1 MSSENDISI
10 WQFLWAILSVPIM
23 AAWRKVS
30 KNSEEISQLKIK
42 QAEHAVMISNI
53 ERRFDVVDK
62 KLDAVDEKLDKLL
75 TRRRV
80 DTDHEEH

>member
-1 MSSENDISI
+1 MSSENDINL
-10 WQFLWAILSVPIM
+10 WQFLWAFLSVPIM
-23 AAWRKVS
+23 AVWRKIS
-30 KNSEEISQLKIK
+30 KNSEEINNLKIK
-42 QAEHAVMISNI
+42 QATQAVMIDNI

-62 KLDAVDEKLDKLL
+62 KLDSVDKKLDKLL